1 MSNPAQIPCSEANL
15 RVKYGNVMNLIPAW
29 IKAQASTL
37 AAEGK
42 TIYDSFFEE
51 AEIIV
56 ITDLKKFAKPL
67 RVSDFANTAPLT
79 QLKAY
84 KTLELLF
91 RQNAQQDG
99 DKWDRLAKY
108 FEAQYEQMLRTMP
121 VETPDGANYTPVG
134 GLTRTS

>member
-15 RVKYGNVMNLIPAW
+15 RVKYANVMNLIPAW
-29 IKAQASTL
+29 VKAQASTL
-37 AAEGK
+37 AAENK

-51 AEIIV
+51 AEIIL

-67 RVSDFANTAPLT
+67 RVTDFANLTPLT

-91 RQNAQQDG
+91 RQNCQQEG
-99 DKWDRLAKY
+99 DKWDRQCQY
-108 FEAQYEQMLRTMP
+108 YEAQYEQMLRTMP
-121 VETPDGANYTPVG
+121 VETPDGANYSPVG
-134 GLTRTS
+134 GLTRSS